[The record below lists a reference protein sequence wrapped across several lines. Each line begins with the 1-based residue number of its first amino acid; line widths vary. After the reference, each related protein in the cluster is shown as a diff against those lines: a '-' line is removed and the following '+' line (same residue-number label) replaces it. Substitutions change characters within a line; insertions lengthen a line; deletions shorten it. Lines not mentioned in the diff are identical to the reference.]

1 MNLPL
6 YMKDI
11 FGYEAS
17 LVVMT
22 LVGFFFGFVLERSGF
37 GRAQNIVGQFYFDN
51 MRVLKVMFTAIATAA
66 VGMALLG
73 GLGVLDMAAVST
85 PPSFLLPAAV
95 GGLLVGAGM
104 VVSGYC
110 PGTSVVAAASG
121 NLDGVFAYA
130 GILVGSLLFGLAFP
144 LVEGFYLSTPLDG
157 VRFPELLNIPHAILG
172 AGVVVMAVGAFLG
185 GEWVERFMARRNN
198 SSPPD
203 VAPRTRNKVFAVMGA
218 LAVAALLTL
227 PLETRSEAETPAK
240 PFVRV
245 AALDLAQM
253 LLRDPTSLHMVDLRE
268 PAACKRKTIPG
279 AICLPEGGSGPGF
292 IADLPATRT
301 LVLFS
306 HKELA
311 KLPAP
316 VARFEGPVLALAG
329 GFDSFSAAVL
339 SKPTAPENPTVA
351 ALDHYRLRH
360 ALFGHFTGVRAQ
372 AQAITVKP
380 MKIQRKLKKGGGC

>member
-6 YMKDI
+6 YMKDA
-11 FGYEAS
+11 FGYEAG

-22 LVGFFFGFVLERSGF
+22 VVGFFFGFVLERSGF
-37 GRAQNIVGQFYFDN
+37 GRAQNIVAQFYFDN

-66 VGMALLG
+66 VGMAALG
-73 GLGVLDMAAVST
+73 GFGVLDMAAVST

-95 GGLLVGAGM
+95 GGVLVGVGM

-130 GILVGSLLFGLAFP
+130 GILLGSLLFGLAYP
-144 LVEGFYLSTPLDG
+144 LIEGFYLATPLNE

-185 GEWVERFMARRNN
+185 GEWMERFMARRNN
-198 SSPPD
+198 TDPPD
-203 VAPRTRNKVFAVMGA
+203 VAPRTRNRVFAVLGA
-218 LAVAALLTL
+218 LAVLALLTL
-227 PLETRSEAETPAK
+227 PLGTRSEAETPAK
-240 PFVRV
+240 PFIRV

-253 LLRDPTSLHMVDLRE
+253 MLRDPTSLHLVDLRD
-268 PAACKRKTIPG
+268 PAACKSKTIPG
-279 AICLPEGGSGPGF
+279 SICLPTDGSGPGF

-306 HKELA
+306 SGELA
-311 KLPAP
+311 KVPAP
-316 VARFEGPVLALAG
+316 AARFEGPGLVLGG
-329 GFDSFSAAVL
+329 GFASFNAAVL
-339 SKPTAPENPTVA
+339 SKPTAPERPTVA
-351 ALDHYRLRH
+351 ALDQYRLRH
-360 ALFGHFTGVRAQ
+360 ALYGHFTGVRAQ

-380 MKIQRKLKKGGGC
+380 MKVKRKLKKGGGC